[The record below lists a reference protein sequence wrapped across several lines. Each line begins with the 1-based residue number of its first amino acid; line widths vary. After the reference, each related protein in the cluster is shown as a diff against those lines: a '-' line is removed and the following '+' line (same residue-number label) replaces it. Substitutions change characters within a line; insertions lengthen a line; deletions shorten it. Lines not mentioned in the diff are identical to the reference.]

1 MRYKFLLLLG
11 LITTSLTAQNFV
23 STTAENKKVLLES
36 FTAIN
41 SYYAAEGQAI
51 GQQIYDNNNGNLI
64 WLNWHAGP
72 FAAPMQGQMDYRSSA
87 AAATAELAGVNSYPA
102 ATANRQSFPNWAQS
116 NNALAMSTNYWSNAA
131 DSILNQSAA
140 VNVAAEASIDI
151 ATGQIQVIV
160 ESYYT
165 ADATN
170 SSNQLYVA
178 LLQDSIW
185 GEQEGAEQLHA
196 ANFNSS
202 TGKYLHRHVMHDY
215 ISNENGKSINNTTS
229 GSFQADTFY
238 YNLPANFNGIEVYE
252 PNIQVAVWVAE
263 DSTNVLNAA
272 YASIAITG
280 PNPIATSIVS
290 SSWESDFNLLCG
302 TESDFTLNVKNLG
315 TDAIGSLR
323 INYDINNG
331 ASSGSYTAN
340 FSPVIPTGYIN
351 QLTIPAIGNLNMAI
365 NSVVFDIVEIN
376 SQPNPNSNNTIAT
389 INQAPLYQ
397 SDSTNGVFQI
407 LFDDYPTDVRWELR
421 DETWDSLIL
430 EGENFAIPNDTVT
443 QAFEAEDGHCY
454 SLKVTDAFGDGICCA
469 YGQGYYQLS
478 IKDLVIM
485 SGTNFGAEDG
495 TKFVWQQG
503 VTAIDQIG
511 GNDLDW
517 KLFPNPA
524 QDFVNLELTS
534 NTSQDLSLTVVNAL
548 GQTLLLKQFNLLIGQ
563 QYHRLNT
570 SNWSNG
576 LYIIHIQ
583 KGTEITS
590 KRLLIARP

>member
-1 MRYKFLLLLG
+1 MRYNLLLLLS
-11 LITTSLTAQNFV
+11 LITTALTAQNFV
-23 STTAENKKVLLES
+23 STTAENKNVLLES

-51 GQQIYDNNNGNLI
+51 GQQLYNDNAGNLV

-72 FAAPMQGQMDYRSSA
+72 FAVPMQGQVDYRSSA
-87 AAATAELAGVNSYPA
+87 AAATAQLAGVNSYPA
-102 ATANRQSFPNWAQS
+102 AMANRQSFPNWAQS
-116 NNALAMSTNYWSNAA
+116 NDALAMSPSYWNNAT
-131 DSILNQSAA
+131 DSIRNQTAP

-165 ADATN
+165 ADAAN
-170 SSNQLYVA
+170 SSNRLYVA

-202 TGKYLHRHVMHDY
+202 TGKYLHRYVMHDY
-215 ISNENGKSINNTTS
+215 ISNENGKSISNTTS

-238 YNLPANFNGIEVYE
+238 YSLPADFNGIEVYE
-252 PNIQVAVWVAE
+252 PNIEVAVWVAE

-272 YASIAITG
+272 YASMAITG

-290 SSWESDFNLLCG
+290 SSWESDFDLLCG

-323 INYDINNG
+323 ITYDINNG
-331 ASSGSYTAN
+331 AFTGSYTAN
-340 FSPVIPTGYIN
+340 FSPVIPTGYID
-351 QLTIPAIGNLNMAI
+351 QLTIPAINNLNMAM

-376 SQPNPNSNNTIAT
+376 SQPNPNANNTIAT
-389 INQAPLYQ
+389 IEKAALLQ
-397 SDSTNGVFQI
+397 SDSSNGVFQI
-407 LFDDYPTDVRWELR
+407 LFDDFPADVRWELR

-430 EGENFAIPNDTVT
+430 LGENFATANDTVI
-443 QAFEAEDGHCY
+443 QNFEAQDGHCY

-469 YGQGYYQLS
+469 YGQGFYQLS
-478 IKDLVIM
+478 IKDLVII

-503 VTAIDQIG
+503 ITGIDQIG
-511 GNDLDW
+511 EYDLDW

-524 QDFVNLELTS
+524 QDFVNLELRS
-534 NTSQDLSLTVVNAL
+534 NRSQDLSLTVVNAL
-548 GQTLLLKQFNLLIGQ
+548 GQTLFQEQLNLLIGQ
-563 QYHRLNT
+563 QYHRLNS
-570 SNWSNG
+570 SNWANG